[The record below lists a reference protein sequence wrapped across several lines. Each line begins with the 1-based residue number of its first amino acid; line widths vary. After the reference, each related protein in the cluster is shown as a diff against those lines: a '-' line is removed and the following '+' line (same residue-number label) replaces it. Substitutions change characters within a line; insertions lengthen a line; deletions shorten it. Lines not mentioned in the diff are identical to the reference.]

1 MAYVKDLENIT
12 HVSFFNI
19 IQLRQLSYF
28 FLSKIYIEPLRQAEL
43 PIIAR
48 DRLED
53 FIQEV
58 FHNYL
63 QLYVHH
69 KRLVE
74 KLQEIQREQH
84 PNIHSITAAMYDA
97 ALNWRE
103 AYMEYIPNYPIAAYR
118 IDEEMANNLAFRTFV
133 DVSFHSTHLEMSD
146 VTRLLFPLP

>member
-1 MAYVKDLENIT
+1 M
-12 HVSFFNI
+12 
-19 IQLRQLSYF
+19 
-28 FLSKIYIEPLRQAEL
+28 
-43 PIIAR
+43 
-48 DRLED
+48 
-53 FIQEV
+53 
-58 FHNYL
+58 

-74 KLQEIQREQH
+74 KLHEIQREQH

-133 DVSFHSTHLEMSD
+133 DVSIQRTLNLGCYTNTFFSFLAMCSSSRCTSS
-146 VTRLLFPLP
+146 